1 MVIKRLFCKHPR
13 ESGKTWLQHT
23 LFAFGVSVKLSVSSL
38 LFFLHALAPFVP
50 IPDAY
55 NLEAMSSYL
64 LKKNEE
70 ANK

>member
-1 MVIKRLFCKHPR
+1 M
-13 ESGKTWLQHT
+13 
-23 LFAFGVSVKLSVSSL
+23 KLSVSSL